1 MKKKKFRIEH
11 DTLGKVKV
19 PVDAYYGAQTA
30 RATENFP
37 ISGIRPDPF
46 FIKATAMVKRAAAAA
61 NLALGWLGA
70 REARAIIRAA
80 DEIISG
86 RLHDHF
92 VVDAY
97 QAGAGTSHNMNANEV
112 IANRALE
119 ILGHARGEYSLIHP
133 NDHVNMAQSTND
145 TFPTAMR
152 IGALLRMTGL
162 RAALNGLIEEL
173 DKKADE
179 FGGIIKSG
187 RTHLQDAVPVTLGAE
202 FASYAAIV
210 RSSVQRIETAA
221 EGLKRIGLGG
231 TAVGTGLNTAASYRR
246 RVLAEL
252 RSVSGIR
259 GLRRTATT
267 GENFEALSSMGDFAA
282 FSSALRDLV
291 IGLTKIANDLR
302 LLSSGPRTGI
312 GEIKLP
318 PVQPGSSIMPGK
330 VNPVMAEM
338 LNMVS
343 FQVMGNDMAVSTA
356 AQAGQ
361 FELNVMGPV
370 INYNILQSM
379 KILESSL
386 TVFTD
391 RCVKG
396 IRAVPE
402 KCLENFNSSVGLATI
417 LNPLIGYEKAAEVAK
432 ESERTGR
439 SIRDVVIE
447 KGIMDEKTW
456 NKMMNPK
463 RVTGPTR
470 STAKRK
476 TKRKKKKA

>member
-1 MKKKKFRIEH
+1 MSDQYRIEK
-11 DTLGKVKV
+11 DSMGELKV
-19 PVDAYYGAQTA
+19 PEEALYGAQTQ
-30 RATENFP
+30 RAIDNFP
-37 ISGIRPDPF
+37 ISGLVLPRGFIRALGL
-46 FIKATAMVKRAAAAA
+46 IKAAAAEA
-61 NLALGWLGA
+61 NLALGHLKKA
-70 REARAIIRAA
+70 QAAAIRKAA
-80 DEIISG
+80 LAVADGQFDDQFPIDVFQTGS
-86 RLHDHF
+86 
-92 VVDAY
+92 
-97 QAGAGTSHNMNANEV
+97 GTSTNMNANEV

-119 ILGHARGEYSLIHP
+119 ILGRARGEYSAIHP

-162 RAALNGLIEEL
+162 RTAISGLIEAL
-173 DKKADE
+173 DEKAEE

-210 RSSVQRIETAA
+210 RSSAERLETAA
-221 EGLKRIGLGG
+221 VGLKRIGLGG

-282 FSSALRDLV
+282 FSSSLRDLA

-318 PVQPGSSIMPGK
+318 AVQPGSSIMPGK

-370 INYNILQSM
+370 INYNMLQSM
-379 KILESSL
+379 KILESSI
-386 TVFTD
+386 TVFAE

-396 IRAVPE
+396 IKAVPE
-402 KCLENFNSSVGLATI
+402 KCLANFESSVGLATI
-417 LNPLIGYEKAAEVAK
+417 LNPLIGYEKAAIVAK

-447 KGIMDEKTW
+447 KGIMDERTW
-456 NKMMNPK
+456 NKMMSPTG
-463 RVTGPTR
+463 VTSPAR

-476 TKRKKKKA
+476 TKRKTKKT